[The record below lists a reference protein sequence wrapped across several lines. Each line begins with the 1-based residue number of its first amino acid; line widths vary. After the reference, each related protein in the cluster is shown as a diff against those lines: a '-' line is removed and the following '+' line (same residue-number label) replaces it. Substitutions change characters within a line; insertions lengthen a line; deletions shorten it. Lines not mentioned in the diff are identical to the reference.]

1 MRSARSER
9 RLARSLEPEHYCATP
24 VRLHRGSAV
33 FGTRLGYDSPAHK
46 GSHSERSWEKSTVT
60 EPRQLVLDVVV
71 GIDDALMML
80 MHLSEP
86 SVENIAVGSN
96 HGRCHLHRHPCR
108 HIA

>member
-1 MRSARSER
+1 M
-9 RLARSLEPEHYCATP
+9 
-24 VRLHRGSAV
+24 
-33 FGTRLGYDSPAHK
+33 
-46 GSHSERSWEKSTVT
+46 T

-86 SVENIAVGSN
+86 AVENIAVGSN

-108 HIA
+108 HIARCWESTVVKRNHCLLSSRLQSPRARLVGWRGSNSP